1 VRWSCNLRA
10 VSGAATAFVR
20 RHLRLIAVAGAGLL
34 IGIGLSAG
42 YATAVQATNTQNFCA
57 HGCHE
62 MERTVAREYAA
73 SPHARNAQG
82 AVVTCAQ
89 CHNPQGNWLA
99 AMGNE
104 IAASSRLWGHVADRE
119 DLPGRFEARRPAL
132 AKEVLAGFKASNA
145 GECKACHLY
154 GAMILSEQ
162 SLQARRDHAA
172 AAKSDADCLDCHQ
185 GVAHRRMDQP
195 VSYDFP

>member
-1 VRWSCNLRA
+1 VRWQFDLRA
-10 VSGAATAFVR
+10 VFEAAKA
-20 RHLRLIAVAGAGLL
+20 RLCGRWRFIAVAGFGLL

-73 SPHARNAQG
+73 SRHARNAQG

-89 CHNPQGNWLA
+89 CHNPQGDWLA
-99 AMGNE
+99 AMGND

-119 DLPGRFEARRPAL
+119 DLPGRFEARRAAL
-132 AKEVLAGFKASNA
+132 AQKVLAGFKASNA
-145 GECKACHLY
+145 GTCKACHHY

-172 AAKSDADCLDCHQ
+172 AAKSDANCLDCHQ